1 MELELAIAQDL
12 CRMRLR
18 MLLGRVGPA
27 GDQRR
32 PRARVTVVG
41 LTGRTGGEMCV
52 ERGFELPS
60 RALAARHAVPAIY
73 EVRSLLSSQ

>member
-1 MELELAIAQDL
+1 MWVLRAISA
-12 CRMRLR
+12 
-18 MLLGRVGPA
+18 
-27 GDQRR
+27 
-32 PRARVTVVG
+32 AREHGVTVVG